1 MVMSVIP
8 DPNPLPLVLVLT
20 PVYNESAGLEAYETA
35 VSQTLLSR
43 SDCDVR
49 ILFIDDGSS
58 DDSWQK
64 ICAIAARDQRFRGVR
79 LSRNYGSHIALSAGF
94 ANAGNAD
101 AVATLACDLQDPPS
115 VVMQFIDAWKR
126 GADIVWGKRTSRDE
140 SLLKI
145 WTSRA
150 FERLIRR
157 YAMPSGSR
165 FTTGSF
171 LLVDRKVAE
180 CFAQFQEHNRVTF
193 ALVAWTGFSETIV
206 EYERQRRRTGR
217 SGWTYGRMIKTM
229 YDTFI
234 GFSQAPIR
242 AMTVTGTVVSM
253 LTIPMA
259 AYILY
264 HRIVGH
270 PILGWTSTL
279 LPITL
284 FFGLQFLM
292 MGITGEYLYRI
303 YAEVV
308 RRPLYFVSDSTW
320 RDSLSHGSRAQRHFT
335 DEAQVKTSRPT

>member
-1 MVMSVIP
+1 MGMSVIP

-94 ANAGNAD
+94 ANAGTAD